1 MRGRKGDFSYTSG
14 IIARKLG
21 VSINT
26 VKNYLKKSGLEKQC
40 YRDENNHLRIPAHVA
55 IKFVPAESLAIQ
67 LKHNKKNKRK
77 KIDDNPD
84 ADFQELFSELG
95 ITAHQ
100 QDTPNRRPPK
110 ALTDLQRKKAEL
122 VELFESVGISDR
134 DVLNFIKAQ
143 QEGERE
149 KNKEDAGS

>member
-26 VKNYLKKSGLEKQC
+26 VKNYLQKSGLEKQC

-84 ADFQELFSELG
+84 ADFQDIISELG
-95 ITAHQ
+95 MSAYE
-100 QDTPNRRPPK
+100 DAPKPRPPK
-110 ALTDLQRKKAEL
+110 ALTPAEKQHAKML
-122 VELFESVGISDR
+122 EIMRLAGLTTN
-134 DVLNFIKAQ
+134 DVLAFIQK
-143 QEGERE
+143 ENE
-149 KNKEDAGS
+149 KNDAGS